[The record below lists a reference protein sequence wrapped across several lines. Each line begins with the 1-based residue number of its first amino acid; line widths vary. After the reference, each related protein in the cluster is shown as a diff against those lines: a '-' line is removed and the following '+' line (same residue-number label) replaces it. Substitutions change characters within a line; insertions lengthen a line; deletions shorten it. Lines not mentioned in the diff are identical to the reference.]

1 MNKQE
6 VKDFIT
12 KSYKRTER
20 VEVIRADEDT
30 ITIVDK
36 DGFNVPYKFVAKKL
50 IKKFDVDCV
59 HIKVGCGEGNGWV
72 FYRSV
77 LYTENYKR

>member
-1 MNKQE
+1 MDKKE
-6 VKDFIT
+6 VKEFIT

-20 VEVIRADEDT
+20 VEVIRADEEM

-50 IKKFDVDCV
+50 IKKFGVDCV
-59 HIKVGCGEGNGWV
+59 HIKVGSSEGNGWV
-72 FYRSV
+72 FYRS
-77 LYTENYKR
+77 L